1 MPFYKEKKVKK
12 GMFVVLATVVLVHA
26 AELKKISFEEYLLK
40 FDYQERNEMKIKTP
54 DMLVPS
60 WKKEKAILVD
70 IRFREEFEVW
80 HMNFAK
86 NIPLNELPKT
96 LKMSFQ
102 KIKLI
107 ITACPHYDRSSMAR
121 MYLTLNGYNAKY
133 LNDGLLKTAEFL
145 RGDNAKE
152 FLDEYRAVNN
162 SR

>member
-1 MPFYKEKKVKK
+1 
-12 GMFVVLATVVLVHA
+12 MFVVLATVVLVHA
-26 AELKKISFEEYLLK
+26 AELKKVSFEEYLLK

-54 DMLVPS
+54 DMLALV
-60 WKKEKAILVD
+60 EEGKAILVD

-86 NIPLNELPKT
+86 NIPLNELPKR
-96 LKMSFQ
+96 LNELPKD
-102 KIKLI
+102 KLI

-133 LNDGLLKTAEFL
+133 LNDGLLKTADFL

-152 FLDEYRAVNN
+152 FLDEYREVNN